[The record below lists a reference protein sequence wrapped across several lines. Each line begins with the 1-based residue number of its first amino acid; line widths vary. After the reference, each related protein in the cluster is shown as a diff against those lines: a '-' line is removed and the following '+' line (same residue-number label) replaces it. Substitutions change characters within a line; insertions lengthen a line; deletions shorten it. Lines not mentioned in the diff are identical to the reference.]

1 MVTCVTSFGG
11 YDGAVGYFEELACG
25 DSQNGT
31 EHVALEAAPGGHTT
45 TVSFDTTQVWVV
57 DSLIG
62 YGYWVSE
69 ADTQVAPNTD
79 LYHYATITANGLTSV
94 TFAPAQTQSLEDVA
108 GPLRCVFWVIP
119 PLTSFGY
126 VNNFET
132 SYNKNERKGRSVGS
146 QKHLWQTE
154 TKRETDLSFDII
166 PEYAGFWAEL
176 DYVMGSTTVFANH
189 VDTRSIEAGLVY
201 GTAEE
206 RQLYNMCKTA
216 SLTCDISVGE
226 PISIKTNIKSQRPQ
240 TSDDTVVYG
249 KSYVDATLQTVG
261 VGPNAGLPNP
271 MTAEPLNFND
281 ASFVFLRYNEESP
294 AAMGGGETTF
304 VTAEIADDIYD
315 ETPDY
320 TRAIYVFLDGIQH
333 TVSGYV
339 PGTRTVTWD
348 GAALIGEILVVKY
361 WYQETPENFESASFE
376 INRNTEGR
384 WGIRAGVAGIEPFEY
399 VEKNIDISLN
409 WTQSFTDSN
418 ELRHMLNDEYVHAYV
433 TITNP
438 VTAVAQTLR
447 FLYFKLEGPM
457 PPYNP
462 EDIIS
467 VEFSGTPQDII
478 IT

>member
-1 MVTCVTSFGG
+1 MVTCVTSYGG
-11 YDGAVGYFEELACG
+11 YDGAVGYFEETACG
-25 DSQNGT
+25 NSQDGT
-31 EHVALEAAPGGHTT
+31 SHVALEAAPGGHTT
-45 TVSFDTTQVWVV
+45 TVSFDTTQAWAIN
-57 DSLIG
+57 SLAG

-79 LYHYATITANGLTSV
+79 LYHYATIVSNTATSV
-94 TFAPAQTQSLEDVA
+94 TFTPAQTQSLEDAA

-126 VNNFET
+126 VNNFEV

-154 TKRETDLSFDII
+154 TKRETDISLDII
-166 PEYAGFWAEL
+166 PEYVGFWNEM
-176 DYVMGSTTVFANH
+176 DYVMGTATVFANH
-189 VDTRSIEAGLVY
+189 VDTRTIEAGLVY
-201 GTAEE
+201 GSGEE
-206 RQLYNMCKTA
+206 RQLYNMVKTA
-216 SLTCDISVGE
+216 SLSCDINVGD
-226 PISIKTNIKSQRPQ
+226 PIGLKLSMKAQRPQ

-249 KSYVDATLQTVG
+249 KSYVDTSLQTVG
-261 VGPNAGLPNP
+261 IGPDAGLPNP

-281 ASFVFLRYNEESP
+281 ASFVLCRYMEDTFT
-294 AAMGGGETTF
+294 AVGAETTY
-304 VTAEIADDIYD
+304 VTTEIADDIYD

-320 TRAIYVFLDGIQH
+320 TRAIYVFINGVQD
-333 TVSGYV
+333 TVVGYV
-339 PGTRTVTWD
+339 PVTKTVTWTTPC
-348 GAALIGEILVVKY
+348 ILADEVIIKY
-361 WYQETPENFESASFE
+361 WYQETPENFESSSFE

-399 VEKNIDISLN
+399 VEKNIDISIN

-418 ELRHMLNDEYVHAYV
+418 ELRHMLNDEYVHAYI
-433 TITNP
+433 TLTNP
-438 VTAVAQTLR
+438 VTAASQTIR
-447 FLYFKLEGPM
+447 FLFFKLEGPM
-457 PPYNP
+457 PPYSP